1 MAGLV
6 DSPPCPIKG
15 SSLSTLPSMI
25 IRAEQAGDIASIQAV
40 NVQAFGR
47 DNEARL
53 IDLLRSSPAFIPEL
67 SLVAIDTAQVVG
79 HILFSR
85 IHIRTPERDVPAL
98 ALAPMAVRPERHH
111 QGIGTALIRCGLD
124 VCRRLGHQ
132 IVVVVGH
139 PRYYPRFGFSSAR
152 AKGLEAPYPDSVFM
166 VQELTP
172 GVLTGVRGV
181 VEYPPAFS
189 AV

>member
-1 MAGLV
+1 
-6 DSPPCPIKG
+6 
-15 SSLSTLPSMI
+15 MI
-25 IRAEQAGDIASIQAV
+25 IRAEQVGDRAAIHAV
-40 NVQAFGR
+40 NTQAFGR

-53 IDLLRSSPAFIPEL
+53 VDLLRVSPAFIPEL
-67 SLVAIDTAQVVG
+67 SLVAIDAARVVG

-85 IHIRTPERDVPAL
+85 IHIRTAERDVPAL
-98 ALAPMAVRPERHH
+98 ALAPMAVLPERHR
-111 QGIGTALIRCGLD
+111 QGIGSALIRSGLD
-124 VCRRLGHQ
+124 ACRRLGQQ

-152 AKGLEAPYPDSVFM
+152 AKGLEAPYPDAAFM

-172 GVLTGVRGV
+172 GALDGVHGT
-181 VEYPPAFS
+181 VEYPQEFA

>member
-1 MAGLV
+1 
-6 DSPPCPIKG
+6 
-15 SSLSTLPSMI
+15 MI
-25 IRAEQAGDIASIQAV
+25 IRAEQASDRAVIREV

-67 SLVAIDTAQVVG
+67 SLVAIDTPQLVG

-85 IHIRTPERDVPAL
+85 IHIRTPEGDVPAL
-98 ALAPMAVRPERHH
+98 ALAPMAVLPERHH
-111 QGIGTALIRCGLD
+111 QGIGSALIRYGLD
-124 VCRRLGHQ
+124 ESRRLGHQ

-152 AKGLEAPYPDSVFM
+152 AKGLEAPYPDAAFM

-172 GVLTGVRGV
+172 GALGRVHGS
-181 VEYPPAFS
+181 VEYPPAFA